1 MSEKQNIS
9 IIGSTGSIGTQ
20 ALNIIREREGEF
32 TVIALSAKQNL
43 SVLTEQIKEFKPK
56 YVHIEDLNAR
66 ATLSELFKDI
76 ELLNSAEEV
85 AEIDNVD
92 IFLSAIVGIAGLK
105 ANLKALTKAKK
116 VAIANKET
124 LVVADHLVTAIQA
137 KHHVTLIPIDSEHAA
152 IHQCLHAGIVA
163 NLQAKHFS
171 YDNSLVKEILL
182 TSSGGP
188 FRNKTREELD
198 KVTLKEALQHPT
210 WSMGKKITID
220 SSTLMNKALEVIEV
234 HALFKIPYKKIKVVL
249 DGQGAD
255 ELLAGY
261 QTYHL
266 FLSFW
271 YLRKFNL
278 SQLLSNLRD
287 QLKFGFISS
296 IIVYLRYTLPPKYRK
311 ILRIFYGYEKIFSAK
326 KFKLEKLNIFQAP
339 KTYKYKNSSQLNRH
353 LIWLHDLGLEN
364 LLYYGDIIAM
374 KNSVENR
381 SPFMDHRLVDFA
393 YSRDEKLKVFNGL
406 NKFALRKMPSFSR
419 FKDIIDRKKNGF
431 SSPIKLETKKVM
443 RKNLLKSKILNWPI
457 FSDNFYKLVKSD
469 SLLLDKYERF
479 LFRIYQVHLWNE
491 IFINEKK

>member
-1 MSEKQNIS
+1 MSEKQSIS

-43 SVLTEQIKEFKPK
+43 TVLIEQIKEFKPR

-85 AEIDNVD
+85 AEIDNID

-137 KHHVTLIPIDSEHAA
+137 KHPAVLIPIDSEHAA

-234 HALFKIPYKKIKVVL
+234 HALFKIPYKKIKVVIHPQSIVHSAVSFIDGNIIAQLGSTNMEIPIQYAIDYPNRKKLAVEDSFNIFGQSWDFTEPNFTCFPLLKLGYEVGKLGHSYPTVFNAANEAAVELFLNEKIKWSDIEKLINTAVTNHKIIQNPSLEEIL
-249 DGQGAD
+249 DLD
-255 ELLAGY
+255 REVKISSKFLAG
-261 QTYHL
+261 L
-266 FLSFW
+266 AP
-271 YLRKFNL
+271 
-278 SQLLSNLRD
+278 SN
-287 QLKFGFISS
+287 
-296 IIVYLRYTLPPKYRK
+296 
-311 ILRIFYGYEKIFSAK
+311 A
-326 KFKLEKLNIFQAP
+326 
-339 KTYKYKNSSQLNRH
+339 
-353 LIWLHDLGLEN
+353 LI
-364 LLYYGDIIAM
+364 
-374 KNSVENR
+374 
-381 SPFMDHRLVDFA
+381 
-393 YSRDEKLKVFNGL
+393 
-406 NKFALRKMPSFSR
+406 
-419 FKDIIDRKKNGF
+419 
-431 SSPIKLETKKVM
+431 
-443 RKNLLKSKILNWPI
+443 
-457 FSDNFYKLVKSD
+457 
-469 SLLLDKYERF
+469 
-479 LFRIYQVHLWNE
+479 
-491 IFINEKK
+491 